1 MKAKTTII
9 LALAFGA
16 GAVFAEFSAGFARV
30 DVTPPLGIPLVGYFS
45 HRVSDGVLD
54 PLYIDCV
61 AVSDSTNSALVYC
74 VDDLHL
80 TNPFMT
86 KAFAAITAA
95 TGIPRDRIY
104 VHATHTHTGPAD
116 WPRPG
121 FSKEENRLVALFADV
136 RIAKLADAGR
146 LALADMAPARIGIAK
161 TVCRNVSF
169 IRRYRMK
176 NGSVRTNPG
185 ITNPDVKEPLGTPDE
200 TLQLIRFRRAGAP
213 DIAIVNFGTHPDTIG
228 GTKYSADW
236 PGVVRST
243 FEAAVGDGVK
253 CLFLNAAQGDVN
265 CSQRFPPPGRAAL
278 NAERKARPKAV
289 SLYVG
294 RAVAGAALSVWDVC
308 EEIPSGPV
316 RGIVAS
322 HMMPANLPTPDEIK
336 WVELFDAGRAN
347 EIPLGRMEITTLT
360 SPGSR
365 VRQLKAK
372 QIKVFVST
380 LAIGDHLAFAGLP
393 CEPFVDIG
401 RAIKKRSPFRTTII
415 TCLTND
421 SVGYI
426 ASTKAHSEGGYEG
439 LSSWLAAPT
448 GDLLVDAQ
456 VDQLTKLKASSKKS
470 D

>member
-1 MKAKTTII
+1 
-9 LALAFGA
+9 
-16 GAVFAEFSAGFARV
+16 
-30 DVTPPLGIPLVGYFS
+30 
-45 HRVSDGVLD
+45 
-54 PLYIDCV
+54 
-61 AVSDSTNSALVYC
+61 
-74 VDDLHL
+74 
-80 TNPFMT
+80 
-86 KAFAAITAA
+86 
-95 TGIPRDRIY
+95 
-104 VHATHTHTGPAD
+104 
-116 WPRPG
+116 
-121 FSKEENRLVALFADV
+121 
-136 RIAKLADAGR
+136 
-146 LALADMAPARIGIAK
+146 
-161 TVCRNVSF
+161 
-169 IRRYRMK
+169 
-176 NGSVRTNPG
+176 
-185 ITNPDVKEPLGTPDE
+185 VKEPLGTPDE
-200 TLQLIRFRRAGAP
+200 TLQLIRFRRTGAP

-278 NAERKARPKAV
+278 NAERKTRPKAR

-308 EEIPSGPV
+308 EEIPAGPV
-316 RGIVAS
+316 RGIVAKHS
-322 HMMPANLPTPDEIK
+322 MPANKPTADELK
-336 WVELFDAGRAN
+336 WVELFDAGRKN
-347 EIPLGRMEITTLT
+347 EIPLGRMEIMTLT

-365 VRQLKAK
+365 VRKLKSDH
-372 QIKVFVST
+372 IGLFVTS

-421 SVGYI
+421 YVGYI

-456 VDQLTKLKASSKKS
+456 VKQLTSLKENSKGDAPGKPVTTK
-470 D
+470 